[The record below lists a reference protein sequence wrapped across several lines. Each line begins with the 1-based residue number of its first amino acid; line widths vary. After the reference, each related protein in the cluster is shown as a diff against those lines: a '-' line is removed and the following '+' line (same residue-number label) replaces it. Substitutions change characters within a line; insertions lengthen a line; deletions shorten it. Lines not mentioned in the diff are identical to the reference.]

1 MLVTV
6 FLKEGEKGPSVL
18 DLASEATPRILLVIS
33 PDKDRSQ
40 HFTSNLLLV
49 YLCTALYSAYTS
61 FGVLFGLPKSDF
73 RAIGYKIICD
83 HIDIVQHKKSE

>member
-6 FLKEGEKGPSVL
+6 FLKEGEKGPRVL

-40 HFTSNLLLV
+40 HFTS
-49 YLCTALYSAYTS
+49 YFCY
-61 FGVLFGLPKSDF
+61 
-73 RAIGYKIICD
+73 
-83 HIDIVQHKKSE
+83 